1 MCEAPLSR
9 ASDNSVESGPGVT
22 VAVCCTVAVAEAVAV
37 EVEVEVA
44 VEVAVAVDVAV
55 DVRVGVEVGVLS
67 GVEVEVAG
75 SGVLVGSGPMRSGAE
90 APPSSQTSSIKPST
104 NTIVLPA
111 NTKLLGEIRCNIVA

>member
-1 MCEAPLSR
+1 MSR
-9 ASDNSVESGPGVT
+9 ASDSAVESGPGVT
-22 VAVCCTVAVAEAVAV
+22 VAECCT
-37 EVEVEVA
+37 
-44 VEVAVAVDVAV
+44 VAVAVDVAV
-55 DVRVGVEVGVLS
+55 DVDVAVAVAVDVAVDVDVAVAVAVGVGVEVGVLS

-75 SGVLVGSGPMRSGAE
+75 SAVLVGSGPRRIGAE